1 MRNTSSRHIAPVALT
16 GLVLIG
22 CQGKPSVEPATL
34 VLHKGRIVTVDDKK
48 PEAQAL
54 AARGDTIVAVG
65 TNEEIAGHIGAS
77 TRVIDLGGRLAI
89 PGFIE
94 GHGHFTGVGQARI
107 ILNLMN
113 VKNWDEIVG
122 MVKEAAAK
130 APPGQWILG
139 RGWHQDKW
147 DRRPEP
153 AVEAFPVHTSLSQA
167 SPNNPVMLEH
177 ASGHATFANAKA
189 MELAGVTRTTP
200 NPPGGEILRD
210 KGGAATGLFRE
221 TGSDLLEAAYAK
233 ARQGMKPEER
243 EAEVRR
249 QVQLADEE
257 VVSKGITSFQ
267 DAGSS
272 FETIDVFKKV
282 ASEGKLGVRLWVM
295 IRDSNERMATQLA
308 PYRMVDGYDK
318 HLTIRAIKHTLDGAL
333 GSRGAWLL
341 EPYSDLPTSTGLET
355 TPVSTVKET
364 AKLAMANGYQL
375 CVHAIGD
382 RANRETLN
390 LFEEAFKANPDK
402 KDVRWRIE
410 HAQHLNAADIPRFGQ
425 LGVIASM
432 QGIHCTSDA
441 VFVPARLG
449 AKRSEEGAYVWQKLM
464 KSGAIVSNG
473 TDAPVEDVNPIASF
487 YATVTRRLKDGSTF
501 YPEQRMSRAE
511 ALKSYTYN
519 AAFAAFEE
527 GSKGS
532 LSPGKL
538 ADVTVLSKDIMTV
551 PEEEIGSARVD
562 YTIVGGK
569 VAHESK

>member
-22 CQGKPSVEPATL
+22 CQGKPTVEPATL

-272 FETIDVFKKV
+272 FDTIDVFKKV